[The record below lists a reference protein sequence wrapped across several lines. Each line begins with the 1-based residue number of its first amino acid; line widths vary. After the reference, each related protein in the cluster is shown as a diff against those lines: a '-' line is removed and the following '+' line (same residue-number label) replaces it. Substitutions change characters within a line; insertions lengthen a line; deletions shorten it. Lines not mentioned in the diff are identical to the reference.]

1 MKLSRL
7 SYLIKVPLA
16 LCIVSFASA
25 MGVFIVTYYLLAS
38 YVSAE
43 TMTRMLQIS
52 NSLAQST
59 RQSIL
64 RDELWDLHQ
73 QIQSIIRA
81 DAGTHILILTENR
94 RTLVASDAMT
104 YPVMGDPS
112 TVPSPIRELA
122 VRSEREINSKA
133 EFKLTADMGDIKYA
147 AATTVLSEDGDV
159 MGSVVVYSDQDAVLP
174 KFRVLL
180 GKVIGYGGLAL
191 SVFIPLGWWLGRKL
205 VKPLNTLKGA
215 MQSLPIQSNELDRR
229 LLSISS
235 GTDEISQL
243 ASQFISMHS
252 ELQRSK
258 DLEEQIQ
265 AAERMA
271 LTGRIASALA
281 HEVNNPLG
289 GMLNVISNMRLK
301 GITDPFIEKATN
313 LLERGLKQI
322 SESIAALMSQA
333 RKEHTLL
340 NHSDIED
347 LQTLSYPLAQ
357 KQGITVSWENLIEDD
372 DLKIRA
378 VPVRQIILNLVLNA
392 INAASSAVNI
402 SVRLD
407 GQHLLCTISNDGPA
421 FAATFEPV
429 PAPDPHGRTGLGL
442 WVCFRLTSQLG
453 GTLYIT
459 PTTGGTVAKLTLPL
473 GEKDV
478 PDFAG

>member
-81 DAGTHILILTENR
+81 DAGTHILILTESQ

-104 YPVMGDPS
+104 YPVMGDPA
-112 TVPSPIRELA
+112 TVPLPIRELA
-122 VRSEREINSKA
+122 VQSEKEMNSKA
-133 EFKLTADMGDIKYA
+133 EFELTAGAGDIKYA

-191 SVFIPLGWWLGRKL
+191 AVFIPLGWWLGRKL

-215 MQSLPIQSNELDRR
+215 MQSLPIHSNELDRR
-229 LLSISS
+229 LFSISS

-357 KQGITVSWENLIEDD
+357 KQCITVSWENLIEDD

-402 SVRLD
+402 SVRVD
-407 GQHLLCTISNDGPA
+407 RQHLLCTIGNDGPA

-429 PAPDPHGRTGLGL
+429 PAPDPYGRTGLGL